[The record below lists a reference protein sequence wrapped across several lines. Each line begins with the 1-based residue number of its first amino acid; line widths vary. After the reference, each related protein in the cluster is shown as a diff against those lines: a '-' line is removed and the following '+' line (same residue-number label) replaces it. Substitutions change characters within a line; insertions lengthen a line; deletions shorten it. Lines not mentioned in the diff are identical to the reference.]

1 MKNAEIK
8 DLPVTE
14 LIERIET
21 EKANLLRM
29 KINHRISPVE
39 NQSLIRKSRRNIARM
54 KGALTQKQNVK

>member
-1 MKNAEIK
+1 MKDAEIK
-8 DLPVTE
+8 DLPVAE
-14 LIERIET
+14 LTERIAT

-54 KGALTQKQNVK
+54 KTALAQKQNVK